1 MFWARKMMA
10 SRVLAN
16 LLRNPEVG
24 PPVSARL
31 HPAQLFTIAFGTI
44 AGIAWVFLAGP
55 WLRAAGP
62 LGTVIGLTLG
72 GVLML
77 PVVWC
82 YARLAERY
90 PGAGGELLYVGHTLG
105 TWPGMLA
112 GWLLALAYI
121 ALVAFHLVTVTW
133 LVDVCLERVG
143 ALTGGPVI
151 FSEYAG
157 FGISAALF
165 SGVVIANC
173 RGVAMASRLQDVVV
187 AMLAVATL
195 AFAANAFR
203 LGQASYLV
211 PHFGAGNAPAYHGVL
226 RVIATA
232 PFLYGGFGTAVQA
245 VSDVRSGRPCPL
257 LRILGCA
264 VMGAALFYAII
275 VLSVACVLPRE
286 ALLDYPLPA
295 LDAFSAGFHS
305 PLATVVVG
313 CVALIALCTSWN
325 GVFLGAWKIIAAL
338 ADRRFLPR
346 FLGQNN
352 RPRGV
357 PYGAVFFVTAASIAL
372 ASRGRIG
379 LLGIVTSVAFMIAII
394 FLLMAGGTLR
404 SLLKR
409 DQPSLRDAPK
419 LGIAL
424 AAVGVAIAVVVLAG
438 ANLRES
444 PTSVSDTWVLVL
456 CGVAFVL
463 QGLLRRRLIVGIV
476 DTAEHSQ
483 NPHRS

>member
-1 MFWARKMMA
+1 M
-10 SRVLAN
+10 S
-16 LLRNPEVG
+16 G
-24 PPVSARL
+24 HDSAQL

-55 WLRAAGP
+55 WLRTAGP

-72 GVLML
+72 GALML

-82 YARLAERY
+82 YALLADRY

-133 LVDVCLERVG
+133 LVDVCLERVSV
-143 ALTGGPVI
+143 LTGHPAI
-151 FSEYAG
+151 FSQYAG
-157 FGISAALF
+157 FAVSAALF
-165 SGVVIANC
+165 CGVVLANC
-173 RGVAMASRLQDVVV
+173 RGVATASRLQDVVV
-187 AMLAVATL
+187 VALALATL

-203 LGQASYLV
+203 IGRAGYMV
-211 PHFGAGNAPAYHGVL
+211 PYFGGGNGPAYQGVL

-245 VSDVRSGRPCPL
+245 VSDLRSDRPCPT

-286 ALLDYPLPA
+286 DLLKYPLPA

-305 PLATVVVG
+305 PLATIVVG
-313 CVALIALCTSWN
+313 CVALIALSTSWN
-325 GVFLGAWKIIAAL
+325 GVFLGAWKIVAAL
-338 ADRRFLPR
+338 ADRHFLPR
-346 FLGQNN
+346 FLGRNEQRENL
-352 RPRGV
+352 
-357 PYGAVFFVTAASIAL
+357 PYGAVLFVTATSIAL
-372 ASRGRIG
+372 AGRGRVG
-379 LLGIVTSVAFMIAII
+379 LLGIVTSVAFMIAVI
-394 FLLMAGGTLR
+394 FLLMTSGTLR
-404 SLLKR
+404 SLINKGHR
-409 DQPSLRDAPK
+409 PPYRDAWK
-419 LGIAL
+419 LGVAV
-424 AAVGVAIAVVVLAG
+424 AAVGVAVAVVVLAG

-444 PTSVSDTWVLVL
+444 PTSVSDIWVLAL
-456 CGVAFVL
+456 CGIAFVL
-463 QGLLRRRLIVGIV
+463 QGLLRRRLVVGFA
-476 DTAEHSQ
+476 DTTGHSQ
-483 NPHRS
+483 SPHRI